1 MLTWIV
7 RWCTY
12 RAWYISNDVS
22 HVTPVFLVSFANLV
36 FRPEDVRIPFERF
49 GTVKDVYLPKDY
61 YSGYVRPLLKPAGS
75 QDLVCVWGKRNLCS
89 VLPVF
94 SPRWAEITCEGNWE
108 TRKWKWRWGWPLAFL
123 SKGLCTRVLEILLL
137 YVWMPLGGTM
147 QRGKDL
153 ESPPCCQKRKKL
165 VVSVEEPQKGN
176 AWMFQVVWSFVSE
189 GQVARMLNFLLT
201 KKCSFY
207 HFKKG

>member
-1 MLTWIV
+1 MIV
-7 RWCTY
+7 RN
-12 RAWYISNDVS
+12 S
-22 HVTPVFLVSFANLV
+22 VFSICLANMV

-61 YSGYVRPLLKPAGS
+61 YSGYVRLLLKPARS
-75 QDLVCVWGKRNLCS
+75 QDLLCVWDKNNTYSL
-89 VLPVF
+89 LPVF
-94 SPRWAEITCEGNWE
+94 SPRWAEITSEGSWE
-108 TRKWKWRWGWPLAFL
+108 TGNEKWGWRPAFL
-123 SKGLCTRVLEILLL
+123 SEGLCTRVLELLL

-153 ESPPCCQKRKKL
+153 ESPPCCQKRKL
-165 VVSVEEPQKGN
+165 VERVEEPQKESG
-176 AWMFQVVWSFVSE
+176 WILQVLWSLVSK
-189 GQVARMLNFLLT
+189 GRVARMLNFLLT